1 MLDRLRHSYTTYIE
15 CICYEFYLLP
25 KWATIFSCFELLL
38 CYVCDWFCLSS
49 MNTCFYSPVFIFK
62 SLQQTISGFFF
73 FLALFP
79 FRCIFYKWVKLITP
93 SLWLKTGTVTIKQ
106 NITIQLLLFWLTG
119 LVFWGLF
126 LVFFCFFL
134 RGGLLF
140 HKSCIFWDM
149 TIDASFLGYV
159 FGLDFL
165 VLLIVYSLF

>member
-1 MLDRLRHSYTTYIE
+1 MSFT
-15 CICYEFYLLP
+15 FYQN
-25 KWATIFSCFELLL
+25 ELLFSL
-38 CYVCDWFCLSS
+38 VLNYFCVMFVIGFVCPAW
-49 MNTCFYSPVFIFK
+49 TPVFIHLFS
-62 SLQQTISGFFF
+62 SLSLCSRLSLASFF